1 VASSTSA
8 IEMPISYARCGLF
21 RRLAAAFYDGLLI
34 LALLILATLL
44 LLPLT
49 QGEAISPGNHAYT
62 IYLLAVGFAFF
73 GGFWTHGGQ
82 TLGMRAWRLRV
93 VSLDNQ
99 PLTWKQA
106 LYRYLAAILSWLLLG
121 LGFWWQCLDRQ
132 GLSLHDHLSGTQLI
146 HLKKPSRQ

>member
-8 IEMPISYARCGLF
+8 IQTSISYIRCGLF
-21 RRLAAAFYDGLLI
+21 RRLAAAFYDSLLV
-34 LALLILATLL
+34 LAVLILATLL

-49 QGEAISPGNHAYT
+49 GGQAINPGNYVYT
-62 IYLLAVGFAFF
+62 LYLFAMGFAFF

-121 LGFWWQCLDRQ
+121 LGFWWQWLDRE
-132 GLSLHDHLSGTQLI
+132 GLALHDRLSGTQLI
-146 HLKKPSRQ
+146 HLQQSSRQ